1 VLLFWVVLIG
11 SGSRSRSIESKS
23 VDERR
28 FASSREK
35 CPIAMATTNYFVAA
49 KRKADDDLVM
59 AFKEDT
65 EVNKK
70 LLALEVEKNH
80 VISCA
85 IHICIIS
92 DLRTERLVQR
102 EVVKNVKK
110 ELLKRIPDWNDQ
122 KKRIQS
128 YTVNEDDTSQDS
140 ATSLLEEY
148 IQERQCLS
156 DIEKRLDIKEKKYD
170 QLDKGATI
178 DETNSCSHFPQ
189 CINH

>member
-1 VLLFWVVLIG
+1 
-11 SGSRSRSIESKS
+11 
-23 VDERR
+23 
-28 FASSREK
+28 
-35 CPIAMATTNYFVAA
+35 
-49 KRKADDDLVM
+49 
-59 AFKEDT
+59 
-65 EVNKK
+65 
-70 LLALEVEKNH
+70 
-80 VISCA
+80 
-85 IHICIIS
+85 
-92 DLRTERLVQR
+92 
-102 EVVKNVKK
+102 VKK

>member
-49 KRKADDDLVM
+49 PKAKKAAKRKADDDLVM
-59 AFKEDT
+59 ALKEDT

-92 DLRTERLVQR
+92 DLRT
-102 EVVKNVKK
+102 
-110 ELLKRIPDWNDQ
+110 
-122 KKRIQS
+122 
-128 YTVNEDDTSQDS
+128 
-140 ATSLLEEY
+140 
-148 IQERQCLS
+148 
-156 DIEKRLDIKEKKYD
+156 
-170 QLDKGATI
+170 
-178 DETNSCSHFPQ
+178 
-189 CINH
+189 